1 MFVPNNISISSD
13 LLSFRNN
20 IVLFIMY
27 MIFIRSQDNPA
38 NVADYSDFNNEAA
51 LPQVQI
57 LQQDNNFMSSSLL
70 YC

>member
-1 MFVPNNISISSD
+1 MFVHNNISISSD

-27 MIFIRSQDNPA
+27 MIFICSQDNPA